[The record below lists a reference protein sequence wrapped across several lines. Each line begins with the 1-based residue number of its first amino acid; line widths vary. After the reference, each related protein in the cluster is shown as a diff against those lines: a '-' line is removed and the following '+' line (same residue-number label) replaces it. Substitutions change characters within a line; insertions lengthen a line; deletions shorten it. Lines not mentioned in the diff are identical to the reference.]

1 GDGSR
6 VAGSDATAGA
16 PATPALDSFVHCH
29 DEYAGG
35 AGMCAIV
42 RPCPAGQPGR
52 DEPRCLRYPDPSYN
66 AYGAVAVASRCP
78 DAPTPVRDGTRQPG
92 DCFLHDHTA
101 PSVCGYGRSRRTGA
115 APRRTA
121 LYRKRGHAT
130 GKYCNTVAGNQADA
144 G

>member
-1 GDGSR
+1 GQGTQLGRETRRRTCHEPAKAHGLAGAERGDGSR

-42 RPCPAGQPGR
+42 RPCPARQPGR

-66 AYGAVAVASRCP
+66 AYGAVAVASRSP
-78 DAPTPVRDGTRQPG
+78 DAPTPVCDGTR
-92 DCFLHDHTA
+92 
-101 PSVCGYGRSRRTGA
+101 
-115 APRRTA
+115 
-121 LYRKRGHAT
+121 
-130 GKYCNTVAGNQADA
+130 
-144 G
+144 